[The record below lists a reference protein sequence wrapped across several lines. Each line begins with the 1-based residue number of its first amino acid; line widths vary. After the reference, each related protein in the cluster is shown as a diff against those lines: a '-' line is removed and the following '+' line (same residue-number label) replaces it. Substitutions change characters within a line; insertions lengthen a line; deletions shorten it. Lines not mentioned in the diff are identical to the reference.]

1 MYIEKEMSVDARIK
15 YAIER
20 TKVIRFPR
28 QNLATF
34 GNTIISYYVVTG
46 LTENVNVVRDGNVI
60 AERPR
65 IVTPSYLTS
74 LEGFSEQS
82 SKYLQSMVENFPHEP
97 GIFYRYK
104 NEPKEMNIVSEP
116 TAALINKLNERI
128 EEENN
133 PLSAIIKGVEELWDV
148 SLMIFIYELT
158 RGSVYTNITDFQ
170 RRGFLDIDS
179 TGVPK
184 DARNF
189 IEELFGLVNK
199 DISRAPELVNELNRW
214 GLFEE
219 YQDRFFALFRK

>member
-1 MYIEKEMSVDARIK
+1 MKEMDVDARIK

-74 LEGFSEQS
+74 LEGFSEQA
-82 SKYLQSMVENFPHEP
+82 SKYLQTMATKFPDEP

-133 PLSAIIKGVEELWDV
+133 PLSAIIRGVEELWDV

-158 RGSVYTNITDFQ
+158 RGSVYANITDFQ

-189 IEELFGLVNK
+189 IEELFELVNK